1 MEQILIYSA
10 KLSPRLKYTFKL
22 VFKNILRLNTQFTS
36 DLEEFENSEL
46 CKLAYGPESVETG
59 LYFCSSGLLFEK
71 GVEDQSLEP
80 FDFEGLKA
88 IFPVYN
94 KDSVLPFDIFSA
106 IFYFVSRY
114 EEYQP
119 YRTDLHGRF
128 TAHNSVAHK
137 LGILEKP
144 IVNIWA
150 QKIKSL
156 LLQSYPELSF
166 TKVNYHFIPTY
177 DIDSAYAYTQ
187 KGLVRSLGG
196 FALDI
201 KNFDWNDIADRLK
214 VLILR
219 KKDPFDTFSWQI
231 DIQRK
236 YKLKPIYFILF
247 GRYGRYNKNINTR
260 NKNFRNLIKMLS
272 DYGKIGIH
280 PSYDMVD
287 DESLLPTEKKNLEN
301 ALNKSIYRS
310 RQHFLRLNLPS
321 SYRQLINNDITQD
334 YTMGYA
340 ALPGFRAGICT
351 PYNFYD
357 IDFEAETNF
366 MIYPFAVMDGTLRDY
381 MKLTPADAIAKIAS
395 LVKEVKKVNGTF
407 ISLWHNESLSN
418 KKRWTGWLK
427 VYEKLVEM
435 AVE

>member
-22 VFKNILRLNTQFTS
+22 VFKNILRLDTQFTS

-395 LVKEVKKVNGTF
+395 LVEEVKKVNGTF